1 MAISNEQVVALLKK
15 NPIITGCAIVSI
27 LLVGAI
33 FYRADAIPLAQDEL
47 DKTTAEA
54 ARYEANLKN
63 ASQLED
69 QYQNLVAS
77 TAQIEARMLRVDAL
91 AINQQYFY
99 KLASETG
106 VALKDPSQGKP
117 SGKYGTFV
125 ALPYTLTLEGS
136 LAQVLTF
143 LRRLES
149 GEHFARTMSAS
160 LAPSGKEFSE
170 KEGVN
175 SPLYLTV
182 SMELL
187 AAQ

>member
-15 NPIITGCAIVSI
+15 TPLITGCAVVSV
-27 LLVGAI
+27 LLVGAL

-63 ASQLED
+63 ASQLEE
-69 QYQNLVAS
+69 QYKNLVAS

-106 VALKDPSQGKP
+106 VAIKDPSQGRP
-117 SGKYGTFV
+117 SGKYGTSV
-125 ALPYTLTLEGS
+125 ALPYAITLEGS

-143 LRRLES
+143 LRRLEC

-160 LAPSGKEFSE
+160 LAPSTKETSG

-175 SPLYLTV
+175 SLLYLTV
-182 SMELL
+182 NIELL
-187 AAQ
+187 AVQ